1 MQKNNLLKKE
11 NQIIRVLEIQN
22 EQIFI
27 IDCIKKTMPKWT
39 DADSLCDY
47 VEITEREM
55 QLLTGMML
63 PDMELLDA
71 ESKRFM
77 YEHYT
82 LIAGILPFASDEW
95 QRKELISKISVGK
108 GISKKSIR
116 NYLCLYLAYQN
127 IVALAPLS
135 ILLPKENKQSAD
147 RELTQDE
154 KNMRW
159 SLNKYFYNPQKN
171 SLNTAY
177 TMMLKERYCDS
188 CGVLLPEYPT
198 FNQFRYFYRK
208 TKNLQNYY
216 ISRNGLKDYQKNYRP
231 LLGDGVQE
239 FAPYVGIGLL
249 DATVCDIY
257 LVNDSGNLVG
267 RPILTAC
274 IDGYSGLCCGY
285 ALSWEGG
292 TYSLRGLM
300 LNVIAD
306 KVEHCKQFGIFIQK
320 LDWDCD
326 KLPATLV
333 TDMGS
338 EYISGTFEQIAELGV
353 TLVNLPAY
361 RPELKG
367 SVEKFF
373 DLVQGYFKPHL
384 KGKGI
389 IEPDYRQRG
398 AHDYRKDACLTMNQF
413 EAVLLRC
420 IIYYNTKRII
430 ENYPYSVDMT
440 DKQIQPFSSAIW
452 NYGLMQSS
460 VDLIA
465 VASEELVLTLLPR
478 TQGKFTRQ
486 GLKVNG
492 MRYKHENYTES
503 FLSGGTVT
511 VAYNPDDVSCIWLIE
526 NGDYI
531 RFGLIESRFK
541 SMDLSEVETLK
552 NNQKELVKA
561 ATEPNLQAQIEL
573 ANHIE
578 AIVNTAARQEDV
590 NIKGIRKNRQ
600 KERDKNHVDYV
611 QKGGVKN
618 A

>member
-27 IDCIKKTMPKWT
+27 IDCIKKTMPKWV

-47 VEITEREM
+47 AEITEREM

-71 ESKRFM
+71 ESRRFM

-82 LIAGILPFASDEW
+82 LIAGILSFASDEW
-95 QRKELISKISVGK
+95 QRKELISKVSAEK

-135 ILLPKENKQSAD
+135 ILLPKENKKSAD
-147 RELTQDE
+147 RELTQAE
-154 KNMRW
+154 KNFRYA
-159 SLNKYFYNPQKN
+159 LNKYFYNQKKN

-177 TMMLKERYCDS
+177 IMMLKEKYCDS
-188 CGVLLPEYPT
+188 CGVLLPEHPT

-231 LLGDGVQE
+231 LLGEGVQE
-239 FAPYVGIGLL
+239 FASHVGVGLL

-257 LVNDSGNLVG
+257 LVNDAGNLVG

-274 IDGYSGLCCGY
+274 IDGYSGLCCGFS
-285 ALSWEGG
+285 LSWEGG

-306 KVEHCKQFGIFIQK
+306 KQEHCKRFGISIQK
-320 LDWDCD
+320 SDWDCD
-326 KLPATLV
+326 RLPVALV
-333 TDMGS
+333 TDMGN
-338 EYISGTFEQIAELGV
+338 EYIGMTFEQIAELGV
-353 TLVNLPAY
+353 TLINLPAY

-373 DLVQGYFKPHL
+373 DLVQGYFKPYL
-384 KGKGI
+384 KGKGV
-389 IEPDYRQRG
+389 IEPDYKERG
-398 AHDYRKDACLTMNQF
+398 AHDYRKDACLTLNQF
-413 EAVLLRC
+413 ESILLRC
-420 IIYYNTKRII
+420 IIYYNTKRVI
-430 ENYPYSVDMT
+430 ENYPYTVEMVQL
-440 DKQIQPFSSAIW
+440 QIQPFSSAIW
-452 NYGLMQSS
+452 NYGLTQSS
-460 VDLIA
+460 ADLIT
-465 VASEELVLTLLPR
+465 VTSEELILTLLPR
-478 TQGKFTRQ
+478 TQGRFTRQ

-492 MRYKHENYTES
+492 MRYKHENYTEK
-503 FLSGGTVT
+503 FLSGGTVI

-526 NGDYI
+526 NGAYI
-531 RFGLIESRFK
+531 RFELIESRFK
-541 SMDLSEVETLK
+541 NMNLSEVETLK
-552 NNQKELVKA
+552 DNQKELVKA

-573 ANHIE
+573 ASHIE
-578 AIVNTAARQEDV
+578 AIVSNVDGHGDV
-590 NIKGIRKNRQ
+590 NIKGIRKSRQRERNR
-600 KERDKNHVDYV
+600 NHVDYV
-611 QKGGVKN
+611 KKGGAKN